1 MIQAVILIIGAF
13 IAYTVGIW
21 SEKIQGQLK
30 GWHVLL
36 FWCGLVFDTLG
47 TAAMAILYRETAG
60 NTLQGLAG
68 FWSPHNDFHSL
79 TGAFALGV
87 MLLHAAWATLVVCN
101 KKVEWVMKFHRYSV
115 TVWVIWLIPFISGM
129 LFHIR

>member
-1 MIQAVILIIGAF
+1 MIQAVILIVGAF

-30 GWHVLL
+30 WWHVLL
-36 FWCGLVFDTLG
+36 FWCGLVFDVLG
-47 TAAMAILYRETAG
+47 TIVMAILYRETASS
-60 NTLQGLAG
+60 TLQGLTSFFAT
-68 FWSPHNDFHSL
+68 HNDFHSL
-79 TGAFALGV
+79 TGLFALVV
-87 MLLHAAWATLVVCN
+87 MLLHAGWATIVVCN
-101 KKVEWVMKFHRYSV
+101 KKIEWVKKFQRYSL